1 MHRPSLSRLVSHLTL
16 LNPALLYRPRREYL
30 LHLEAA
36 QLKWWRQLKPRRA
49 LSKLTSRMIKT
60 NTYVPVVMK
69 FLKFKKTNL
78 SEELS
83 LLHLLLLC
91 SLTQKWEK
99 PPRSMRIRITKL
111 IILTERH
118 ILNQWE
124 KMSRL
129 LPYFQMALIQSMTGH
144 QSSLRSK

>member
-1 MHRPSLSRLVSHLTL
+1 MHRLSLSRLVSHLTL
-16 LNPALLYRPRREYL
+16 LNPALHCRPKREFL
-30 LHLEAA
+30 HHLEAA
-36 QLKWWRQLKPRRA
+36 QLKWRRQLKPRRA

-78 SEELS
+78 LEELS